1 MGSQPHMDQM
11 WLDQQSD
18 MVVKRDP
25 AVQLSLSTPC
35 IARKVPSVELIMRVN
50 YFNEPLKV
58 DIFDSALL
66 ASCLATV
73 YPAFVETSMQC
84 GVRAAQLLC
93 QASNSQNIPTLLNSS
108 DPSFQHLNFW
118 SSGCVSQGIVFGDT
132 VAPVFIYTSCCH
144 FVFCLVRTPNML
156 VSAAAAAQILAQA
169 LLLRCMC
176 RPNPMWFYRYPNNMI
191 VLAQHNSQW
200 VQSTS

>member
-1 MGSQPHMDQM
+1 
-11 WLDQQSD
+11 

-93 QASNSQNIPTLLNSS
+93 QASNSQNISTLLNSS
-108 DPSFQHLNFW
+108 DPSFQHLNF
-118 SSGCVSQGIVFGDT
+118 
-132 VAPVFIYTSCCH
+132 
-144 FVFCLVRTPNML
+144 
-156 VSAAAAAQILAQA
+156 
-169 LLLRCMC
+169 
-176 RPNPMWFYRYPNNMI
+176 
-191 VLAQHNSQW
+191 
-200 VQSTS
+200 